1 MFNFS
6 FFEISTLQRRILG
19 GIGLVAIAGSVFL
32 FRHSK
37 SEEIPLLPPPITTVA
52 ATITVDVSGAVNQPG
67 VYSLPAN
74 SRVFDAI
81 KAAGAARSS
90 ADLSTVNQARI
101 VRDGEQI
108 YIDSKISGGGRVAT
122 TKRGP
127 ININRASA
135 KDLEALPGIG
145 PVLASR
151 ILEYRKSHGSFVT
164 VDELQKVPGIG
175 GSKFSQLKSKI
186 TI

>member
-1 MFNFS
+1 
-6 FFEISTLQRRILG
+6 
-19 GIGLVAIAGSVFL
+19 
-32 FRHSK
+32 
-37 SEEIPLLPPPITTVA
+37 
-52 ATITVDVSGAVNQPG
+52 
-67 VYSLPAN
+67 
-74 SRVFDAI
+74 
-81 KAAGAARSS
+81 
-90 ADLSTVNQARI
+90 

-108 YIDSKISGGGRVAT
+108 YIDSKIAGGSRVAS

-127 ININRASA
+127 INVNRATA

-151 ILEYRKSHGSFVT
+151 ILEYRKLHGSFVT